1 MVKARYD
8 RKNGSGVMG
17 INRRA
22 VLAASGAA
30 ALAWGG
36 RARAQS
42 PTITIGLMNDQSGS
56 YRDNT
61 GMGSVVCA
69 QQAIAEFA
77 GSAGFKVELLSADHQ
92 NKPDVGVAIARE
104 WLDRGAVDMVL
115 DVPTSSVALA
125 VAAVV
130 REKNKVY
137 VNSGGGT
144 ADLTGI
150 QCTPNTVHWTYD
162 TYMLSRSTASQL
174 VKLGGKKW
182 FFITAD
188 YVFGQQ
194 LERDA
199 SQFVKSNGG
208 TVVGRAAYPFPS
220 TTDFSSYLLQ
230 AQASGAEV
238 IGFASAGSDT
248 VNGVKQAYEFGLG
261 ASMKMA
267 ALLAHPTDVDAIGP
281 EIAQGLFLTSTFYW
295 DMNDAT
301 RRFSKSVIDRMPQ
314 RHPPNMIQAGCYG
327 GTLHYLKAVKA
338 LGVAAARDGAAV
350 VAQMKATATQ
360 DEAFGAGSIRAD
372 GRALFPAYL
381 FRAKAP
387 AAIKSQ
393 WDLLEL
399 IATTPAVEAWRP
411 LSEGGC
417 AFLKP

>member
-1 MVKARYD
+1 MTIAR
-8 RKNGSGVMG
+8 RTLL
-17 INRRA
+17 A
-22 VLAASGAA
+22 TTLATPLAAPAI
-30 ALAWGG
+30 
-36 RARAQS
+36 AQTPS
-42 PTITIGLMNDQSGS
+42 RKIGVLNDQSGP

-69 QQAIAEFA
+69 QQAIAEF
-77 GSAGFKVELLSADHQ
+77 GKQGFDVQLISADHQ
-92 NKPDVGVAIARE
+92 NKPDVGISIARQ
-104 WLDRGAVDMVL
+104 WFDRDGVDMIL

-130 REKNKVY
+130 REKNRVY

-144 ADLTGI
+144 ADLTGV

-199 SQFVKSNGG
+199 TQFVKSNGG
-208 TVVGRAAYPFPS
+208 TVVGRAAYPFPD

-230 AQASGAEV
+230 AQSAGADV
-238 IGFASAGSDT
+238 IGFASAGNDT
-248 VNGVKQAYEFGLG
+248 VNGVKQAHEFGLG
-261 ASMKMA
+261 AKMKMA

-281 EIAQGLFLTSTFYW
+281 ELAQGLFLTSTFYW
-295 DMNDAT
+295 DMNDGT
-301 RRFSKSVIDRMPQ
+301 RAFTKSVIDRMPQ
-314 RHPPNMIQAGCYG
+314 KHPPNMIQAGCFA
-327 GTLHYLKAVKA
+327 GTNHYLKAVRQI
-338 LGVAAARDGAAV
+338 GVANAKDGAAV
-350 VAQMKATATQ
+350 VAAMKAMPTQ
-360 DEAFGAGSIRAD
+360 DSVFGPGSIRAD

-381 FRAKAP
+381 FKAKAP
-387 AAIKSQ
+387 SAMKSQ
-393 WDLLEL
+393 WDVLDLV
-399 IATTPAVEAWRP
+399 ATTPAAEAWRP

-417 AFLKP
+417 ALVKA